1 MNNKI
6 SLWKKI
12 KLFNQFKRTIKYCE
26 NELISKYNVRTDW
39 STRLYT
45 VINLPENLIGEAY
58 SLKKSDIDKISE
70 NFLREYTFELSKF
83 LDEKQLKELYRI
95 YEIKKVDK
103 YSYLIVIGFSL
114 LQSNKYY
121 NNLYYKILP
130 ISIITI
136 ITLLLLLL

>member
-1 MNNKI
+1 MNNNI
-6 SLWKKI
+6 SIWKKI
-12 KLFNQFKRTIKYCE
+12 KLFNQFKRTIRSCE

-130 ISIITI
+130 ISAITI